1 MTDMSNWMVGRSS
14 PIQAVRDLV
23 EKVAPTEATVL
34 ISGESGSG
42 KELVAQAIHARSAR
56 SSGPFLGINCGA
68 LPPTLIE
75 SELFGFERGSF
86 TGAARSHAGM
96 VERASGG
103 TLFLDEV
110 TEMSADMQTRLLRFL
125 ETQRFFRV
133 GGAQEIKT
141 DVRVIAAT
149 NRSPVQAVRDGA
161 LREDLLYRLAVFPI
175 ALAPLRERGDDV
187 ILLAN
192 HFLTDLNGRHGT
204 SKVFDSASPQTLREY
219 HWPGNVREL
228 KNAIERAFILSEAEL
243 DLQPMHIY
251 AAAGGRASANDHEG
265 GIRVPIGSSLA
276 QVERWLIEAT
286 LAHWAGNKN
295 RAAKT
300 LGCSLKTLYNK
311 LAMYERQG
319 LEAHER
325 TGRER
330 RGMEAHA

>member
-1 MTDMSNWMVGRSS
+1 MSNWMVGRSNA
-14 PIQAVRDLV
+14 IQAVRDLV

-133 GGAQEIKT
+133 GGTQEIKT

-149 NRSPVQAVRDGA
+149 NRSPVQAVRDGV

-175 ALAPLRERGDDV
+175 CLAPLRERGDDV
-187 ILLAN
+187 VLLAN
-192 HFLTDLNGRHGT
+192 HFLAELNGRHGT
-204 SKVFDSASPQTLREY
+204 AKSFNGGSQQTLHDY

-228 KNAIERAFILSEAEL
+228 KNAIERAFILSEGEL
-243 DLQPMHIY
+243 ELQPMHIHT
-251 AAAGGRASANDHEG
+251 AAGGRAPVHDHEG

-319 LEAHER
+319 METHER
-325 TGRER
+325 PGRER
-330 RGMEAHA
+330 QGIEAHA

>member
-1 MTDMSNWMVGRSS
+1 MVGRSS
-14 PIQAVRDLV
+14 VIETVRDLIA
-23 EKVAPTEATVL
+23 KVAPTEATVL

-42 KELVAQAIHARSAR
+42 KELVAQAIHARSVR

-133 GGAQEIKT
+133 GGSQEIRT

-149 NRSPVQAVRDGA
+149 NRSPVQAVRDGS

-175 ALAPLRERGDDV
+175 NLAPLRERGDDV
-187 ILLAN
+187 LLLAD
-192 HFLTDLNGRHGT
+192 HFLGELNARHGT
-204 SKVFDSASPQTLREY
+204 CKAFSARALATLHEY

-228 KNAIERAFILSEAEL
+228 KNAIERAFIVCEQEL
-243 DLQPMHIY
+243 ELQPMNIHSHE
-251 AAAGGRASANDHEG
+251 RMVSPVRDSEG

-276 QVERWLIEAT
+276 QAERWLIEAT

-319 LEAHER
+319 
-325 TGRER
+325 
-330 RGMEAHA
+330 MQAHA

>member
-1 MTDMSNWMVGRSS
+1 MIDMSNWMVGRSNA
-14 PIQAVRDLV
+14 IQAVRDLV

-42 KELVAQAIHARSAR
+42 KELVAQAIHARSGR

-133 GGAQEIKT
+133 GGTQEIQT
-141 DVRVIAAT
+141 DVRIVAAT

-175 ALAPLRERGDDV
+175 TLAPLRERGDDV
-187 ILLAN
+187 TLLAD
-192 HFLTDLNGRHGT
+192 HFLGELNARNG
-204 SKVFDSASPQTLREY
+204 SCKVFTARALQTLREY
-219 HWPGNVREL
+219 NWPGNVREL
-228 KNAIERAFILSEAEL
+228 KNAIERAYILCEL
-243 DLQPMHIY
+243 ELELEPMNIHV
-251 AAAGGRASANDHEG
+251 GASDRTGMHDGDG

-276 QVERWLIEAT
+276 QAERWLIEAT

-319 LEAHER
+319 AEV
-325 TGRER
+325 
-330 RGMEAHA
+330 HA

>member
-1 MTDMSNWMVGRSS
+1 MIDMSNWMVGRSNA
-14 PIQAVRDLV
+14 IQAVRDLV

-42 KELVAQAIHARSAR
+42 KELVAQAIHARSGR
-56 SSGPFLGINCGA
+56 NSGPFLGINCGA

-133 GGAQEIKT
+133 GGTQEIQT
-141 DVRVIAAT
+141 DVRIVAAT

-175 ALAPLRERGDDV
+175 TLAPLRDRGDDV
-187 ILLAN
+187 ALLAD
-192 HFLTDLNGRHGT
+192 HFLAELNARNGT
-204 SKVFDSASPQTLREY
+204 SKVFAARALQTLREY

-228 KNAIERAFILSEAEL
+228 KNAIERAYILCEL
-243 DLQPMHIY
+243 ELELEPMNIHV
-251 AAAGGRASANDHEG
+251 SANDRTGVHDGDG

-276 QVERWLIEAT
+276 QAERWLIEAT

-319 LEAHER
+319 AEV
-325 TGRER
+325 
-330 RGMEAHA
+330 HA

>member
-14 PIQAVRDLV
+14 VIQAVRDLV
-23 EKVAPTEATVL
+23 EKVAPTDVTVL

-110 TEMSADMQTRLLRFL
+110 TEMSSDMQTRLLRFL

-133 GGAQEIKT
+133 GGTQEIKT

-175 ALAPLRERGDDV
+175 SLAPLRERGDDV
-187 ILLAN
+187 MLLAG
-192 HFLTDLNGRHGT
+192 HFLADLNARHGT
-204 SKVFDSASPQTLREY
+204 SKVFAPASQQTLREY
-219 HWPGNVREL
+219 QWPGNVREL
-228 KNAIERAFILSEAEL
+228 KNAIERAFILCEREL
-243 DLQPMHIY
+243 ELQPMHIH
-251 AAAGGRASANDHEG
+251 APAGSGAAGHDQEG
-265 GIRVPIGSSLA
+265 GVRVPIGSSLA
-276 QVERWLIEAT
+276 QAERWLIEAT

-319 LEAHER
+319 VEAHER
-325 TGRER
+325 PGHGRQ
-330 RGMEAHA
+330 GIEAHA

>member
-1 MTDMSNWMVGRSS
+1 MPDRSSWMVGRSNVML
-14 PIQAVRDLV
+14 AVRELV
-23 EKVAPTEATVL
+23 EKVAPTDATVL

-56 SSGPFLGINCGA
+56 GAGPFLGINCGA

-133 GGAQEIKT
+133 GGSREIQT
-141 DVRVIAAT
+141 DVRVVAAT
-149 NRSPVQAVRDGA
+149 NRSPIQAVRDGA
-161 LREDLLYRLAVFPI
+161 MREDLLYRLAVFPI
-175 ALAPLRERGDDV
+175 TLAPLRERGDDV
-187 ILLAN
+187 MLLAE
-192 HFLTDLNGRHGT
+192 HFLNELNERHGT
-204 SKVFDSASPQTLREY
+204 NREFSHTARQTLREY

-228 KNAIERAFILSEAEL
+228 KNTIERAYIMCEQQLE
-243 DLQPMHIY
+243 LQPMHIRG
-251 AAAGGRASANDHEG
+251 AGAGAESNSMPNSCA
-265 GIRVPIGSSLA
+265 GISVPIGSSLA
-276 QVERWLIEAT
+276 QTERWLIEAT
-286 LAHWAGNKN
+286 LAHWGGNKN

-311 LAMYERQG
+311 LAIYER
-319 LEAHER
+319 A
-325 TGRER
+325 
-330 RGMEAHA
+330 GMETHDYDASARA

>member
-1 MTDMSNWMVGRSS
+1 MTDMSNSMVGRSS
-14 PIQAVRDLV
+14 AIESVRDLIV
-23 EKVAPTEATVL
+23 KVAPTEATVL

-42 KELVAQAIHARSAR
+42 KELVAQAIHARSLRGA
-56 SSGPFLGINCGA
+56 GPFLGINCGA

-96 VERASGG
+96 VERAAGG

-133 GGAQEIKT
+133 GGSQEIRT

-175 ALAPLRERGDDV
+175 SLAPLRERGEDV
-187 ILLAN
+187 LLLAD
-192 HFLTDLNGRHGT
+192 HFLAALNARHDT
-204 SKVFDSASPQTLREY
+204 AKVFSESAQRTLRDY

-228 KNAIERAFILSEAEL
+228 KNAIERAFIVCEREL
-243 DLQPMHIY
+243 ELQPMHIH
-251 AAAGGRASANDHEG
+251 ALADMRTPMHDSEG

-276 QVERWLIEAT
+276 QAERWLIEAT

-319 LEAHER
+319 LEAH
-325 TGRER
+325 
-330 RGMEAHA
+330 A

>member
-1 MTDMSNWMVGRSS
+1 MTDMAMANWMVGRSS
-14 PIQAVRDLV
+14 AIQAVRELV
-23 EKVAPTEATVL
+23 DKVAPTDATVL

-56 SSGPFLGINCGA
+56 GTGPFLGINCGA

-125 ETQRFFRV
+125 ETRCFFRV
-133 GGAQEIKT
+133 GGTQEIKT
-141 DVRVIAAT
+141 DVRVVAAT
-149 NRSPVQAVRDGA
+149 NRSPVQAVRDGS

-175 ALAPLRERGDDV
+175 TLAPLRERGEDV
-187 ILLAN
+187 VLLAE
-192 HFLTDLNGRHGT
+192 HFLGEINARSGT
-204 SKVFDSASPQTLREY
+204 AKVFSGGAKQTLCAYR
-219 HWPGNVREL
+219 WPGNVREL
-228 KNAIERAFILSEAEL
+228 KNAVERAYIMSEHEL
-243 DLQPMHIY
+243 QLQPMNLH
-251 AAAGGRASANDHEG
+251 APGGDGEVAHADAEG
-265 GIRVPIGSSLA
+265 ISVPIGSSLA
-276 QVERWLIEAT
+276 EAEQWLIEAT

-311 LAMYERQG
+311 LAIYGQQ
-319 LEAHER
+319 HQ
-325 TGRER
+325 
-330 RGMEAHA
+330 GMETHA

>member
-1 MTDMSNWMVGRSS
+1 MIDMSNWMVGRSS
-14 PIQAVRDLV
+14 AIETVRDLIV
-23 EKVAPTEATVL
+23 KVAPTEATVL

-42 KELVAQAIHARSAR
+42 KELVAQAIHARSLR
-56 SSGPFLGINCGA
+56 GSGPFLGINCGA

-133 GGAQEIKT
+133 GGSQEIRT

-149 NRSPVQAVRDGA
+149 NRSPVQAVRDGV

-175 ALAPLRERGDDV
+175 SLAPLRERGDDV
-187 ILLAN
+187 LLLAE
-192 HFLTDLNGRHGT
+192 HFLGELNARHGT
-204 SKVFDSASPQTLREY
+204 HKLFGPSAVATLREY

-228 KNAIERAFILSEAEL
+228 KNAIERAFIVCEQEME
-243 DLQPMHIY
+243 LQPMHIHAP
-251 AAAGGRASANDHEG
+251 AAAHNPMHDSEG

-276 QVERWLIEAT
+276 QAERWLIEAT

-319 LEAHER
+319 
-325 TGRER
+325 
-330 RGMEAHA
+330 MQAHA

>member
-1 MTDMSNWMVGRSS
+1 MTGMPDSMVGRSS
-14 PIQAVRDLV
+14 AIENVRDLIV
-23 EKVAPTEATVL
+23 KVAPTEATVL

-42 KELVAQAIHARSAR
+42 KELVAQAIHARSQRGA
-56 SSGPFLGINCGA
+56 GPFLGINCGA

-133 GGAQEIKT
+133 GGSQEIRT

-175 ALAPLRERGDDV
+175 NAGAAARAWRGRACCWP
-187 ILLAN
+187 I
-192 HFLTDLNGRHGT
+192 TSWTELNARHGT
-204 SKVFDSASPQTLREY
+204 AKSFGAGAQQTLRDY

-228 KNAIERAFILSEAEL
+228 KNAIERAFIVCESELE
-243 DLQPMHIY
+243 LQPMHIH
-251 AAAGGRASANDHEG
+251 APADR
-265 GIRVPIGSSLA
+265 
-276 QVERWLIEAT
+276 
-286 LAHWAGNKN
+286 
-295 RAAKT
+295 
-300 LGCSLKTLYNK
+300 
-311 LAMYERQG
+311 
-319 LEAHER
+319 
-325 TGRER
+325 
-330 RGMEAHA
+330 AHADARQRGRHPGADRLVAGAGRTLVDRSDAGALGRQQEPRGQDTGLQFENAV

>member
-14 PIQAVRDLV
+14 AIQAVRDLV

-133 GGAQEIKT
+133 GGTQEIQT
-141 DVRVIAAT
+141 DVRVVAAT

-175 ALAPLRERGDDV
+175 TLAPLRERGDDV
-187 ILLAN
+187 VLLAD
-192 HFLTDLNGRHGT
+192 HFLGELNARNST
-204 SKVFDSASPQTLREY
+204 AKVFS
-219 HWPGNVREL
+219 
-228 KNAIERAFILSEAEL
+228 RAR
-243 DLQPMHIY
+243 
-251 AAAGGRASANDHEG
+251 AADAAR
-265 GIRVPIGSSLA
+265 ISLA
-276 QVERWLIEAT
+276 RQCARAKER
-286 LAHWAGNKN
+286 H
-295 RAAKT
+295 RARLHT
-300 LGCSLKTLYNK
+300 V
-311 LAMYERQG
+311 
-319 LEAHER
+319 
-325 TGRER
+325 
-330 RGMEAHA
+330 